1 MDIMEQEALVRHAI
15 HPMLMPF
22 PIALWIFSLASDC
35 MYAFQFGGPV
45 WKEIALYTM
54 VAGVGG
60 GLAAAIPAYFDY
72 RAVMDP
78 QMAHLARRYMLF
90 NGLIVLLYSLNAGLR
105 LVTGP
110 DVLMPVVASVV
121 GVCLLVV
128 STWWSRAFTSA
139 EAQPLEAQPWKQA
152 A

>member
-1 MDIMEQEALVRHAI
+1 MEQEPLMARHPI

-22 PIALWIFSLASDC
+22 PIALWVFSLASDC

-60 GLAAAIPAYFDY
+60 GVAAAVPAYFDY
-72 RAVMDP
+72 RAITRPDS
-78 QMAHLARRYMLF
+78 AHVARRHMLL
-90 NGLIVLLYSLNAGLR
+90 NGLIVLLYSLNVAVR
-105 LVTGP
+105 LETGP
-110 DVLMPVVASVV
+110 DALVPVAASVA

-128 STWWSRAFTSA
+128 SIWWSSAFTYA
-139 EAQPLEAQPWKQA
+139 EAPSAGAQPWKRA